1 MTAAEAAERRSLKLR
16 VRLLRAKLVRELEEE
31 KVRSV
36 VVLVKLRSRSESK
49 NVCSSMVSDE
59 LMVFVCVYIR
69 EVGPMIQEVE

>member
-16 VRLLRAKLVRELEEE
+16 VRLLRAKLVRALEEA

-59 LMVFVCVYIR
+59 LRLLCTMYY
-69 EVGPMIQEVE
+69 EL